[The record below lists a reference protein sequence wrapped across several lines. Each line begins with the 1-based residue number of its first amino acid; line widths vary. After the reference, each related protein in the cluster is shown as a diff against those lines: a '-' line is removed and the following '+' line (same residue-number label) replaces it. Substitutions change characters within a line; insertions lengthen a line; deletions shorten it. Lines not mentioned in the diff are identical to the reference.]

1 MLTAGDAMQTDVE
14 SVSPGT
20 GLVDLERKFVML
32 GLSGFPVVEKGQL
45 VGIVSR
51 SDVVRILA
59 VERSAAEQQADF
71 YRSFE
76 DPARASSAAA
86 EASAVS
92 ARVGQRAGSLK
103 VRDAMVRRVIGVERD
118 QPLAEVAQL
127 MLDGHIH
134 RLPVLDEGK
143 LVGLVTTID
152 LIRLFAEGRIAEASS
167 DAAFHQQLLAAGS
180 KPSERHDEARKLLE
194 ERLERLTQRT
204 IAIEGDLRSEHDRD
218 SEERAVER
226 ENDEVLERL
235 EQSERVQIA
244 QIRRALARIASDE
257 YDTCEQCGAP
267 VGLARQA
274 ALPAATRCLACS

>member
-1 MLTAGDAMQTDVE
+1 MLTAADAMQTDVE
-14 SVSPGT
+14 SVSPEM

-32 GLSGFPVVEKGQL
+32 GLNGFPVVEKGRL

-59 VERSAAEQQADF
+59 VERSAAELQSDF

-76 DPARASSAAA
+76 DPAHASSAAA

-103 VRDAMVRRVIGVERD
+103 VRDAMVRRVISVDCD

-152 LIRLFAEGRIAEASS
+152 LVRLFAQGRIAEASP
-167 DAAFHQQLLAAGS
+167 DAALHQHLLAAGS
-180 KPSERHDEARKLLE
+180 KPSERLDEIRKLLQA
-194 ERLERLTQRT
+194 RLERLTQRAS
-204 IAIEGDLRSEHDRD
+204 AIEGDLRSGHDRD
-218 SEERAVER
+218 SEERAIER

-235 EQSERVQIA
+235 EESERGQID
-244 QIRRALARIASDE
+244 QIRRALSRIESDE
-257 YDTCEQCGAP
+257 YDACEQCGAP